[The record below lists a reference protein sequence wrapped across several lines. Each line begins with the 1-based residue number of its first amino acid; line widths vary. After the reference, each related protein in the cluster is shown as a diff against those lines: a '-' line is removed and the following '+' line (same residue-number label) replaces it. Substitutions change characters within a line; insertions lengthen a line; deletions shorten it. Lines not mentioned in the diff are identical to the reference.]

1 MKRAISPSDLRPQPS
16 AKFAAIE
23 ADERRIGL
31 VKPNRSSFGKV
42 VCVPV
47 DREGQ
52 LVGLPPDLQVP
63 VIPRI
68 PSSCRTDQSS

>member
-23 ADERRIGL
+23 ADERRIWAGQT
-31 VKPNRSSFGKV
+31 KSFLFWKV

-52 LVGLPPDLQVP
+52 LVGLPPNL
-63 VIPRI
+63 
-68 PSSCRTDQSS
+68 